1 MYLEARATKNYL
13 EKSRH
18 FEKRPRTTSEVIEA
32 NYLEVAEEVCFK
44 VGSSKND
51 AFDGFYTVSSTSQLS
66 TSEAK
71 EGKEA
76 TEAVLA
82 LLTTL
87 PTLSNG
93 HMQSVSPLALKM
105 NESR

>member
-1 MYLEARATKNYL
+1 MSHQKN
-13 EKSRH
+13 
-18 FEKRPRTTSEVIEA
+18 FEKRPRTTSEVIEG
-32 NYLEVAEEVCFK
+32 NYLEVAEEVCFL

-71 EGKEA
+71 EGMEA
-76 TEAVLA
+76 TEADLA
-82 LLTTL
+82 LPTTL
-87 PTLSNG
+87 PMLSNG
-93 HMQSVSPLALKM
+93 HMQSFSLLALKM